1 MAVVPSS
8 SSDGSNTAEIII
20 LYSKGIICGETC
32 GTISVYEKVDEK
44 EVKEGLK
51 KVSSFKVDKNGA
63 KVCGLALSSNEEV
76 LVCILDN
83 NHLLNIPFQHRD
95 LFKLDEV
102 PKEIVCQVCLK

>member
-1 MAVVPSS
+1 
-8 SSDGSNTAEIII
+8 
-20 LYSKGIICGETC
+20 
-32 GTISVYEKVDEK
+32 
-44 EVKEGLK
+44 
-51 KVSSFKVDKNGA
+51 
-63 KVCGLALSSNEEV
+63 VCGLALSSNEEV

>member
-8 SSDGSNTAEIII
+8 SSDGSSSAEIII

-32 GTISVYEKVDEK
+32 GTISVYEKV
-44 EVKEGLK
+44 VKEGLK

-63 KVCGLALSSNEEV
+63 KVCGLALSANEEV

-83 NHLLNIPFQHRD
+83 NHLLNLPFQHRD

-102 PKEIVCQVCLK
+102 PKEVVCQVL